1 MGKYEFS
8 KVERGESMEDR
19 LLSKMF
25 EYDRWVGLLDKA
37 DEKGIN
43 KTVLRKIS
51 SPQVRLELYNRI
63 KNGQYEIA
71 PPHAINIPKDN
82 GDFRTVYANEDID
95 RIVLTLIN
103 DCAMEIFKN
112 HIHSSCVSYQKGIGC
127 QEIVSNIPKAM
138 KKLYKNDGKPVAVV
152 SDYSKFFDRICIEAI
167 DNCFDTMEKEL
178 GFIPNTEPVICI
190 LRKYYHSNLFFDID
204 GNLVEEYKAI
214 KQGSATAAILSCM
227 ILYDLDEYMSN
238 KYPLY
243 LRYSDDSLTCADNID
258 EAVDDINR
266 LASQYGIGLNPSK
279 IKPVYVDKYFKF
291 LGFNI
296 CGDVITL
303 SKNRVKKLTKEIAK
317 ATLEKPNITPNQAK
331 ENIKRL
337 LYGNGDGYSWATSC
351 FSAMQNCDK
360 DIEVL
365 NSYIMDCIRL
375 CEVRYNYN
383 KERKAK
389 GLKPRQIRYNMADVG
404 GIGVVL
410 DQKDHTLIRGKGKK
424 VKTARQRTQK
434 EIDHYKSVGCL
445 LKCYK
450 LGKPI
455 YEATVRSI

>member
-1 MGKYEFS
+1 
-8 KVERGESMEDR
+8 MEDK

-25 EYDRWVGLLDKA
+25 EYERWVELLDKA

-43 KTVLRKIS
+43 KTVLRKMS

-82 GDFRTVYANEDID
+82 GEFRTVYANEDVD

-112 HIHSSCVSYQKGIGC
+112 HIHPSCVSYQKGIGT
-127 QEIVSNIPKAM
+127 QEIVSNIPKTM
-138 KKLYKNDGKPVAVV
+138 KKLYKDDSKPVAVV
-152 SDYSKFFDRICIEAI
+152 SDYSKFFDRICIKAI

-178 GFIPNTEPVICI
+178 GFEVGSEPVVGI
-190 LRKYYHSNLFFDID
+190 LRKYYHSNLFFGVD
-204 GNLVEEYKAI
+204 GTLQSEYKAI

-227 ILYDLDEYMSN
+227 ILYDLDEYMSH

-266 LASQYGIGLNPSK
+266 LASQYGIQLNPSK
-279 IKPVYVDKYFKF
+279 IKPVYIDKYFKF

-296 CGDVITL
+296 CGDTITL
-303 SKNRVKKLTKEIAK
+303 SKNRIKKLTKSIAQ
-317 ATLEKPNITPNQAK
+317 ATIEKPWITPNQAK
-331 ENIKRL
+331 ANVKRL
-337 LYGNGDGYSWATSC
+337 LYGDGDGYSWATSC
-351 FSAMQNCDK
+351 FSAMQNNEK
-360 DIEVL
+360 DIEII
-365 NSYIMDCIRL
+365 NNYIMDAIRL

-383 KERKAK
+383 KERKEK
-389 GLKPRQIRYNMADVG
+389 GLKPRQIKYSQADIG

-410 DQKDHTLIRGKGKK
+410 DQKDHTLIRGKGKR
-424 VKTARQRTQK
+424 VRTAQQRTQK
-434 EIDHYKSVGCL
+434 EIKHYKSVGCL

-450 LGKPI
+450 INKNVFNSVI
-455 YEATVRSI
+455 KSI

>member
-1 MGKYEFS
+1 
-8 KVERGESMEDR
+8 MEDK

-25 EYDRWVGLLDKA
+25 EYSRWVELLEKA

-43 KTVLRKIS
+43 KTVLRQMS

-71 PPHAINIPKDN
+71 PPHALLIPKDN
-82 GDFRTVYANEDID
+82 GDFRTVYANEDVD
-95 RIVLTLIN
+95 RILLTLIN
-103 DCAMEIFKN
+103 DSMMELFKKY
-112 HIHSSCVSYQKGIGC
+112 IHPSCVSYQKGLGT
-127 QEIVSNIPKAM
+127 QEIVSNIPKTM
-138 KKLYKNDGKPVAVV
+138 EKLCKDKDKPVAVV
-152 SDYSKFFDRICIEAI
+152 SDYSKFFDRISIEAI
-167 DNCFDTMEKEL
+167 DDCLDKMEREL
-178 GFIPNTEPVICI
+178 GFKVGCEPVIEI
-190 LRKYYHSNLFFDID
+190 VRRYYHCNLYFDVD

-227 ILYDLDEYMSN
+227 ILYDLDEYMAN

-243 LRYSDDSLTCADNID
+243 IRYSDDSLTCAEDID

-266 LASQYGIGLNPSK
+266 LASQYGIQLNPSK

-296 CGDVITL
+296 KGDTITL
-303 SKNRVKKLTKEIAK
+303 SKNRWKKLAKEIAK
-317 ATLEKPNITPNQAK
+317 ATIEKPNIHPNQAK
-331 ENIKRL
+331 QNVKCL
-337 LYGNGDGYSWATSC
+337 LYGDGDGYSFATSA
-351 FSAMQNCDK
+351 FGAMQNCEK
-360 DIEVL
+360 DVEII

-375 CEVRYNYN
+375 TEVRYNYN

-389 GLKPRQIRYNMADVG
+389 GLKPRVIKYTSQHVG
-404 GIGVVL
+404 GIGVVDNL
-410 DQKDHTLIRGKGKK
+410 PDRTLIRGCGKK

-434 EIDHYKSVGCL
+434 EIEHYKSVCCL

-450 LGKPI
+450 LGEPI
-455 YEATVRSI
+455 YESVVRGI